1 MENHSQSPKKPNP
14 AVEKKQEQNGSEWF
28 FKMQRYMTSFFKDVI
43 NLRKGVDP
51 GQTIEEIRKK
61 DNISGANAWML
72 MCSIMIASIG
82 LSQNSQAVII
92 GGMLISPLMSP
103 ILGVGLSVGVND
115 MYTLRR
121 ALSHFGAAI
130 LIAIITSTVYF
141 YLQPIDVITPEIEAR
156 TKPTF
161 LDIFVAIFGGVAGM
175 ISIARKDISTTIPG
189 VAIATAL
196 MPPLCVTGYG
206 LSQGDME
213 IASRSFYLFFLSSF
227 FVALATYVIVRYLKF
242 PYKQFVEKSVRRKNI
257 VYVFVFSVA
266 VVVPSFFIFRNVLRD
281 LKKTVTLQEFE
292 LACLG
297 DKSIFMD
304 SYHLDEAQGILYL
317 RVYGDTI
324 SVDDTNTYEACL
336 ANLGL
341 SDLSIVIIPTS
352 DVRMDQVKVI
362 EDDIAKISSQLAQV
376 NKEKQSQESKIIYFQ
391 DSNIDTSSFE
401 NVREEMRILFP
412 AMDEIAL
419 AKMHTSDFDTTS
431 YFIPTLL
438 INWGRDKPRERGLN
452 NRVGAFVSERLELD
466 TVRVIEF

>member
-1 MENHSQSPKKPNP
+1 MENLSQSPRKPDSP
-14 AVEKKQEQNGSEWF
+14 LEKASPQGGTAWL
-28 FKMQRYMTSFFKDVI
+28 FKMHLYLTAFFKDVI

-130 LIAIITSTVYF
+130 LIAILTSTIYF

-161 LDIFVAIFGGVAGM
+161 LDIFVAIFGGVAGI

-213 IASRSFYLFFLSSF
+213 IASKSFYLFFLNSF
-227 FVALATYVIVRYLKF
+227 FVALATYLIVRYLKF
-242 PYKQFVEKSVRRKNI
+242 PYKQFVERNVRRKNI

-266 VVVPSFFIFRNVLRD
+266 VVVPSFFIFRKVLHD
-281 LKKTVTLQEFE
+281 LRKTVTLQEFE
-292 LACLG
+292 VACLG

-304 SYHLDEAQGILYL
+304 SYHLDETQGILYL

-324 SVDDTNTYEACL
+324 SVDDAGTYEECL
-336 ANLGL
+336 ADLGL
-341 SDLSIVIIPTS
+341 PELSIVIIPTS

-376 NKEKQSQESKIIYFQ
+376 NKEKQTQESKIIFLNN
-391 DSNIDTSSFE
+391 SNIDTSSFQE
-401 NVREEMRILFP
+401 IKKEMHILFP

-419 AKMHTSDFDTTS
+419 AKMHSSDFDTTN
-431 YFIPTLL
+431 YFIPILL
-438 INWGRDKPRERGLN
+438 LNWGRDKPRERN
-452 NRVGAFVSERLELD
+452 INDRVGAFVSERLELD
-466 TVRVIEF
+466 TLRVIEF